1 MPRRSDVLGFLFVLA
16 SNTAICL
23 LIWAINVWVRR

>member
-1 MPRRSDVLGFLFVLA
+1 MPTRHDFLGFALVLA
-16 SNTAICL
+16 SNTAILL

>member
-1 MPRRSDVLGFLFVLA
+1 MPDRHDVLGFALVLA

-23 LIWAINVWVRR
+23 LIWAFHLWVQR